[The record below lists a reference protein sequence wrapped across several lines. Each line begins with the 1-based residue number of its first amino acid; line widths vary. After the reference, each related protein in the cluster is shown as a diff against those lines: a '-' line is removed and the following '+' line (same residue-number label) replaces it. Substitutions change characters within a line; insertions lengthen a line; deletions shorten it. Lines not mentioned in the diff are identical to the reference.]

1 MLIPCGAGFRGL
13 FSAQN
18 TSLRCRTRLWRV
30 RIRVMQTFLGW
41 TPSKHQNRHRD
52 QQDVAVP
59 VLAPWRA
66 IYWELVM
73 RGSFAVWE
81 PPGEIAAHCNPSLP
95 ESRDVLIKVN
105 RAQTAR
111 RNCETP
117 PQRVYGIAP
126 ASQGHQQ
133 QNPRPAG
140 PKQRSRPTP
149 PKRNPRTGSPGRP
162 TRHETHAVGP
172 HTGTH
177 RP

>member
-1 MLIPCGAGFRGL
+1 MRSI
-13 FSAQN
+13 
-18 TSLRCRTRLWRV
+18 
-30 RIRVMQTFLGW
+30 LGW
-41 TPSKHQNRHRD
+41 TPAGLKNRHRD

-81 PPGEIAAHCNPSLP
+81 PTGEIAAHCNPSLP
-95 ESRDVLIKVN
+95 ESRGVLIKVN

-111 RNCETP
+111 RNCETT

-140 PKQRSRPTP
+140 PKKTKSSDTA
-149 PKRNPRTGSPGRP
+149 KRNQRKGRPPATKRQTGSAPATKRPNAGIRARSASTSASSAPRPCGR
-162 TRHETHAVGP
+162 T
-172 HTGTH
+172 
-177 RP
+177 

>member
-1 MLIPCGAGFRGL
+1 MLAMARAR
-13 FSAQN
+13 AQ
-18 TSLRCRTRLWRV
+18 RRLIDAR
-30 RIRVMQTFLGW
+30 
-41 TPSKHQNRHRD
+41 SKNRHRD

-81 PPGEIAAHCNPSLP
+81 PTGEIAAHCNPSLP
-95 ESRDVLIKVN
+95 ESRGVLIKVN

-111 RNCETP
+111 RNCKAT

-133 QNPRPAG
+133 QNPRPAS

-149 PKRNPRTGSPGRP
+149 PKRNQRTGSPGRP

-172 HTGTH
+172 NAGTRARSASTSASSAP
-177 RP
+177 RPCGRT